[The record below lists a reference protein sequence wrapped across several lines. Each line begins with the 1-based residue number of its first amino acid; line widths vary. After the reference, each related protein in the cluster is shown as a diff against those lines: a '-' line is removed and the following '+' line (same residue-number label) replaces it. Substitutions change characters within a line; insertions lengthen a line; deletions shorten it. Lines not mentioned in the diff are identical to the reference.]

1 MFDFETHAAFFTTLL
16 ISGILPGGEGEVIQ
30 LYRQQ
35 SGSLG
40 YETDDLLL
48 LSKDRLGIEHKS
60 LIQIK
65 HGLII
70 SENDETWEK
79 VLIAAW
85 KDFRNSSL
93 FDKSKDRLLVIKND
107 MTRKEKKHLK
117 ELCNWAKLKTN
128 ESDFTNEVLRIKAKK
143 DYYELFQNVLR
154 KNSITAN
161 AVELHDFF
169 RCFDIWEYDFGN
181 ITSVQRANF
190 LNLIELSKAH
200 VRLKFGFV

>member
-1 MFDFETHAAFFTTLL
+1 MSTSSNLFSQGGGGTMFEFETHAAFFTTLL
-16 ISGILPGGEGEVIQ
+16 IGGVLPGGEEETIK

-70 SENDETWEK
+70 SENDETWGK

-85 KDFRNSSL
+85 KDFKNSSQ
-93 FDKSKDRLLVIKND
+93 FDKSKDRILVIMDD
-107 MTRKEKKHLK
+107 MTQKEKKHLK
-117 ELCNWAKLKTN
+117 ELCNWAKSKTN
-128 ESDFTNEVLRIKAKK
+128 ESDFTNEVHRIKAKK
-143 DYYELFQNVLR
+143 AYYDLFKNVLQ
-154 KNSITAN
+154 KNGITAN
-161 AVELHDFF
+161 AVELYDFF
-169 RCFDIWEYDFGN
+169 RCFDVW
-181 ITSVQRANF
+181 
-190 LNLIELSKAH
+190 
-200 VRLKFGFV
+200 